1 MSVRFTVGDA
11 DRSLRTDEW
20 EGAMS
25 FPEDQPTLPH
35 FPDDETRR
43 FDAPPP
49 GSRASRPVVAG
60 IMVAILSALL
70 GAAIAHLAWSGN
82 SAPSSGGSNTFAPFT
97 PGSASAGNGGGVS
110 SSATGGSVSSV
121 ADKVDPG
128 LVDINTTLASGEG
141 QAAGTGMV
149 VTSNGEVITNN
160 HVISDAT
167 TISATDLGNNR
178 TYTARVVGYDQSQDV
193 AVLQLVGASGL
204 RTVSL
209 GDSSTVHVGQS
220 IITIGNAGG
229 VGGTPSA
236 VSGSVTALGQSITA
250 SDDVDETTEHLTG
263 LIEIDGGL
271 EPGDSGGPLV
281 NDSGTVLGMDTA
293 ASSNGSFSFQSSNN
307 EGFAIPI
314 NTVLAIARQIEAGD
328 TANSLLHIGATPL
341 IGVEVCSD
349 AQVCEESG
357 FGNFSYSNS
366 SQTGAYVG
374 GAVPGSSAAADGIVA
389 GDWITSLA
397 GHTVTSPQSLVTIKN
412 RFKPGDV
419 VKITWVDANG
429 ESHSGSVK
437 LSSGPPD

>member
-1 MSVRFTVGDA
+1 
-11 DRSLRTDEW
+11 
-20 EGAMS
+20 MS

-35 FPDDETRR
+35 FPDDETRE
-43 FDAPPP
+43 FGAPPANP
-49 GSRASRPVVAG
+49 RASRPVVAG

-82 SAPSSGGSNTFAPFT
+82 STLSPGASGTFAPFS
-97 PGSASAGNGGGVS
+97 PGTGAANNGGVS
-110 SSATGGSVSSV
+110 SSATGGSVSSI

-149 VTSNGEVITNN
+149 VTSGGEVITNN

-167 TISATDLGNNR
+167 AITATDLGDNR
-178 TYTARVVGYDQSQDV
+178 TYTARVIGYDQSQDV
-193 AVLQLVGASGL
+193 AVIQLIGASGL
-204 RTVSL
+204 RTVST
-209 GDSSTVHVGQS
+209 GNSNNVHVGQS

-236 VSGSVTALGQSITA
+236 VSGSVIAVGQSITA
-250 SDDVDETTEHLTG
+250 SDDVDETSEHLTG

-271 EPGDSGGPLV
+271 EPGDSGGPLTG
-281 NDSGTVLGMDTA
+281 DSGTVFGMDTA
-293 ASSNGSFSFQSSNN
+293 ASSNGSFSFQSSND

-314 NTVLAIARQIEAGD
+314 NEVLAIAHQIEAGD
-328 TANSLLHIGATPL
+328 NANSLLHLGPTPL

-349 AQVCEESG
+349 PQVCEQNGYGS
-357 FGNFSYSNS
+357 FNTNNN

-374 GAVPGSSAAADGIVA
+374 GAVNGSSAASAGIVA

-397 GHTVTSPQSLVTIKN
+397 GRTVTSPQSLVTIKN

-419 VKITWVDANG
+419 VKITWVDGNG
-429 ESHSGSVK
+429 GDHTASIT